1 LKLKPWKKKLKSIVT
16 NLFLGSGFIVH
27 KIVTN
32 YAFFEILSIVLNNKI
47 TN

>member
-1 LKLKPWKKKLKSIVT
+1 LEEKAEVYCNQP
-16 NLFLGSGFIVH
+16 FLGSGFIVH